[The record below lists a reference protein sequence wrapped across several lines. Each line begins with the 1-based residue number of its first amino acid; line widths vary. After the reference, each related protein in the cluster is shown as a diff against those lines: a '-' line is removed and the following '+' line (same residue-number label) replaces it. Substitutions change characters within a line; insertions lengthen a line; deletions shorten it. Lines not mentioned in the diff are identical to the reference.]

1 MKRLYKNT
9 SSMFKIVFLAFL
21 ILNINY
27 SLSQTVYTIGSGTTT
42 TYLLP
47 INNFYGYSYNQS
59 IYPAANLTAQ
69 GMTAGMQITQIAW
82 YINAAN
88 AVGTTNNN
96 NWTIYLGNTPQSAF
110 ATTTNWVPTAS
121 MTQVYSGNV
130 NTWPTG
136 WVTVTLQTPFTWTG
150 GNLVVACDENNASYT
165 WVSTMFRYTAGA
177 ANSSIIYYSDF
188 TNPNPAAPPT
198 ASGRNT
204 YLPNIQLTAA
214 AAAACSGTPNA
225 GTANIS
231 AASGCGGA
239 NFTLT
244 GTGLTSGVGI
254 SYQWQSGPTST
265 GPWTNIIGAT
275 AATLTTSTTSTTF
288 YRLVT
293 TCANS
298 GLTNNSNA
306 ISYTPTPGTCFIQFN
321 LTDSYGDG
329 WNGATMNFI
338 VNGSSY
344 ATIGSTFTTGS
355 AQTLTYCIPQNSTYS
370 LVYTNGGSFPGE
382 VGISAMIVSGT
393 TVYSVG
399 AGGAAVGATMVS
411 GVSCPLPCAGTPT
424 PGNTISSSPSTTPG
438 GTVNLSLQSSG
449 GTGITY
455 QWQSGP
461 TSTGPWTNIGGAT
474 SSTYTATVNNIT
486 WYQCIVTCTNSGQAA
501 TSNPVQVI
509 LAQCTPSGSTGYY
522 LTSVSTTGG
531 ATNFTNPT
539 GASAGGYGNYS
550 NSISCSNIT
559 GTPTNI
565 TLTSNFG
572 SDLFF
577 CWIDWNNDLDF
588 LDANEAVFASSTY
601 AASYTGVINIPVGT
615 TNGTYRMRVANSYIG
630 SAPVCGPN
638 SWGEYEDYSFIV
650 LSNCNGTPPAPTASI
665 TGATPIC
672 YGSTT
677 TLNGTVSAIYGGVS
691 YQWGMSNTAGGPYTN
706 VTGGNALSYT
716 TSNSL
721 APGTYYFV
729 VNSNCSFSGQ
739 NSSSNEISITV
750 NGASSNFSM
759 NPASFCGAGGSSA
772 LSANPPAAGAS
783 YTWSSNGPSLSTNSG
798 VATNATL
805 ASTGEITLSATL
817 NGCTS
822 TTTQS
827 IGVYSFP
834 SITPTATPSTICGGT
849 SSLLETGLSA
859 SNFAAICI
867 APAPLAIPPT
877 ASYLV
882 NNGVASQ
889 ALSSGSLDDGGW
901 GAIPLGFNFNFFGT
915 NYSNINVGTNGV
927 LQFGAYNA
935 LALGDFIIGALPN
948 NVDPMGAIYGCA
960 NDLHCGYAGANVR
973 YWTSGAAPNRKFVVN
988 YQVFQFGGTT
998 TPVNFQVILYETL
1011 GQVDIVA
1018 TQIMSTNPKSIG
1030 VNSPNG
1036 TIGAAAPNCAAIPNT
1051 ANYWSAQTATIAA
1064 GSPQAW
1070 KFLPPINYTYN
1081 WSVNGVANPNNAQLN
1096 GASVTTTSTTQSPV
1110 STTNYQ
1116 VYIQDPIT
1124 QCSQVFQTPVT
1135 VIPTPAA
1142 PTATNW
1148 TQCGPQVPQASVSC
1162 PTCTG
1167 NQTYNWYTA
1176 ATNGTLF
1183 QGVINETFNTGT
1195 TTGTLYGN
1203 ATIVNSRCRLTND
1216 AASENGALLLG
1227 STGVNSN
1234 AYNIDFD
1241 FRVGP
1246 SDALG
1251 YNGADGFSY
1260 SFGDDVNATA
1270 PIPAAENG
1278 SGSKLKVGFVSYT
1291 NGASTAG
1298 IYLMYNCTTDEQ
1310 TPITP
1315 GVLAYSSNIAWKNT
1329 NSFNTCNIVINASGQ
1344 VTLSINGTAIFS
1356 NVQLPA
1362 NYLLQNKSTWL
1373 QLFKARTGAGFSR
1386 HMIDN
1391 VHVEAQPVQSFNTIQ
1406 QTVSNTVTYYV
1417 QTLDG
1422 ICGSQTMT
1430 PVTVTVNPAPAVGIS
1445 SNFNGCQYGSY
1456 PVAVNNG
1463 QNSYSTFTWSPA
1475 GLLYLDSLH
1484 TTPYTAGTSATNLW
1498 FYAGAS
1504 GVQPTVT
1511 MTAQDNGVG
1520 ALQCSQSAVVVATLQ
1535 AAPTSP
1541 IIAAANALICSG
1553 ATTTLSVQAGGT
1565 YCSSIAGS
1573 TSDEEITNVSIGS
1586 LNNTSDCSTPAPG
1599 AGSILSRY
1607 ANYTSGAGAPASP
1620 TYTAGSTVSGTVTV
1634 GSCGAF
1640 NYTSGLAIFID
1651 LNQDGDFV
1659 DAGEKVFSNGAA
1671 SNIACV
1677 PATIQSVSLTIPA
1690 NALNGQTRMRIINA
1704 ESYSGDIIT
1713 PCLNPGY
1720 GETEDYLV
1728 TIVGGVSNTY
1738 VWAAAVA
1745 GNSTAPTVTT
1755 NPINASTNYT
1765 ATLFDGTCYSA
1776 PSNQVTVS
1784 IAGNPT
1790 ITATASV
1797 PVGGYCVPPMS
1808 FGCSF
1813 PDIISNVTIAGI
1825 NNSTLC
1831 NNTSGA
1837 NGYSFFNN
1845 LTGNLTAGTNNIPYS
1860 VTTDGDVEGAAMW
1873 IDFNQNGTFEASENI
1888 FNGIIGTAPATYAG
1902 TFNVPANAVNG
1913 PTRMRVRCMYNNN
1926 PGAGGACSAGSFG
1939 ETEDYTVNITGGINN
1954 IPCPGSTFNLVSMV
1968 ANGGQPFTYS
1978 WSVLSGNAT
1987 LSSSTAQNPTSIV
2000 NSDAVFQVTMT
2011 DNCGAVSTTTVSA
2024 NIDENPITATPV
2036 TNVICAYDSVALSA
2050 SNGINYSW
2058 SPSAS
2063 LTSGSAALV
2072 QAFPLTNTSYTV
2084 TGGYGNGCIGTATAT
2099 VNVNALPVVTA
2110 NANQTIC
2117 AGTAVTL
2124 NGGGAVSYSWNNGV
2138 ANSSSFIPLNTATY
2152 TVNGVDANGCHNTAQ
2167 TTITVNPLP
2176 IVSSTANQAICIGSS
2191 ITLTGSG
2198 ASTYVWDNGVLDGVA
2213 FNPNTTG
2220 TYTVIGTDLNGCTNS
2235 AQTQIIVN
2243 ALPLLNVTP
2252 SNVLCYGGSGSV
2264 ILSATGVAP
2273 FTYGGSSTQ
2282 GLLPGTYTYTATSYD
2297 GCVSVPVSIN
2307 ISQPAAALSLST
2319 LPVDVLCFGNNT
2331 GSVDLTVNG
2340 GTFPYGYAW
2349 SNNASTEDVFNLNA
2363 GNYSVLITDANGCT
2377 LNTAV
2382 NIAQPAAALNLTT
2395 TQVNVDCFGNNTG
2408 TIDLTT
2414 TGGTSQ
2420 YAYNW
2425 SNNTSNEDPS
2435 ALLAGNYSVL
2445 VTDAHG
2451 CTANASILI
2460 TEPQAPLIL
2469 TSSQINVGCFGNA
2482 TGSIDLTPAGG
2493 TAQYTYAWSN
2503 NANNQDLVSLLA
2515 GTYTVLVT
2523 DAQGCTANA
2532 SINISQPAAAL
2543 SLSTLPVD
2551 VLCFGNN
2558 TGSVDLTVNGGTF
2571 PYGYAWSNNASTED
2585 VFNLNA
2591 GNYSVLITDANGC
2604 TLNTAVNIAQ
2614 PAAAL
2619 NLTTTQV
2626 NVDCFG
2632 NNTGSINLTPT
2643 GGTSQYAFAWSNNT
2657 SNEDPSVLPAG
2668 NYSVLVTDAHGCTAT
2683 TSITISEPAAP
2694 LTLSTT
2700 QINVDCFGNNT
2711 GSVDLSPSGGT
2722 QQYTYAWSNNAS
2734 SQDLTG
2740 LIAGQYNVLVTDV
2753 QGCTATT
2760 SVTVSEP
2767 AASLSLSTVPVDVL
2781 CYGNNTGSIDLIV
2794 AGGTGPFGYAWSNN
2808 SNTEDIVNLIA
2819 GSYNVVVTDNN
2830 GCTFTTN
2837 AVVNQPLA
2845 PLTLTAT
2852 QANMGCFS
2860 SGIGSINLTPAG
2872 GSIPYNFAWSN
2883 NTTLEDPTN
2892 LAAGNYN
2899 VLVTDAHGCTNTI
2912 QQTVL
2917 EYALPNVNAG
2927 PNVAIC
2933 IGNNVTLNGT
2943 GAQTYTWNNGV
2954 INGVSFSPNS
2964 TNTYTLTGVDA
2975 NGCVNTDQVLVTVN
2989 SLPIVNPGNNATLCA
3004 GSILVLHATGAT
3016 TYTWSNGIVNGAPM
3030 VANTSGTLTV
3040 IGVDNNGCIDTA
3052 QLTLTVNTP
3061 PVVTLS
3067 GGNLGCQ
3074 LAALNLT
3081 ASSQNTFGG
3090 IWSTSN
3096 GLGTFTPN
3104 VSNPTLSYIPSATD
3118 PATVNFSYTAFNQC
3132 GTTITNTS
3140 ASILPSPTLS
3150 TGNDVTACAGTN
3162 VVLNAVSN
3170 APITWTNNVTNGVPF
3185 TAQNGT
3191 TTYQATATGIN
3202 GCTNTDYVNV
3212 NGLPV
3217 PFVDGG
3223 NDQTVCA
3230 GESVVLYATGTI
3242 TYVWNNG
3249 VVNNQ
3254 PFVPASTGVYTV
3266 TGTGQNGCSNQDN
3279 VTINVNAI
3287 PNANAISTDPVT
3299 IVASPAGMSYQWYN
3313 CATNQNII
3321 GADNDS
3327 LVATANGSYAVIV
3340 TNANGCSDTSNCI
3353 VVDQVGLF
3361 FPSSAVISLYPN
3373 PTDGMVTL
3381 ELPAQE
3387 GAIAMI
3393 YDAQGKL
3400 IFTSNN
3406 AKNGEAFD
3414 LSKLTTGVYTFRIQL
3429 NNLIHIEKI
3438 VKN

>member
-1 MKRLYKNT
+1 MNNHYLHRRITVLFT
-9 SSMFKIVFLAFL
+9 VLICL
-21 ILNINY
+21 ILNINNGFA
-27 SLSQTVYTIGSGTTT
+27 QIYTIGTGTTT
-42 TYLLP
+42 TYQLP

-96 NWTIYLGNTPQSAF
+96 NWTIYLGNTSQTAF

-121 MTQVYSGNV
+121 MTQVYTGNV

-165 WVSTMFRYTAGA
+165 YVSTMFRYTAGA
-177 ANSSIIYYSDF
+177 ANSSIIYYSDI

-214 AAAACSGTPNA
+214 AATPCAGTPNV
-225 GTANIS
+225 GTASIS
-231 AASGCGGA
+231 SSSGCSGS
-239 NFTLT
+239 NFTLSASGLST
-244 GTGLTSGVGI
+244 GTGLTL
-254 SYQWQSGPTST
+254 QWQSGPSAT
-265 GPWTNIIGAT
+265 GPWTNITGAT
-275 AATLTTSTTSTTF
+275 ASTLTTSTTSTTF

-298 GLTNNSNA
+298 GISNYTNAVSYSINTCTVQFNLTDAFGDGWNGATMNFIVNGSTFATIGSTFTTGSAQTLNYCLPANSTYSLVYTSGGSFASEVGIGSIIVNGSSVYSLGAGSGTVGATLTSGIACPAGCTGTPNA
-306 ISYTPTPGTCFIQFN
+306 GTASISSATGCGGATFTLSATGITTGGGITYQWQSGPSATGPWTNIAGATTSTYNTSTTSNTFYRLITNCTLSGLSNTSSVVSYTPTPGTCFIQFN
-321 LTDSYGDG
+321 LTDAFGDG

-355 AQTLTYCIPQNSTYS
+355 AQTLTYCIPQNSSYS
-370 LVYTNGGSFPGE
+370 LVYTSGGSYPSE
-382 VGISAMIVSGT
+382 VGIAAMIVSGS

-399 AGGAAVGATMVS
+399 AGGATVGATLVS
-411 GVSCPLPCAGTPT
+411 GVSCPLPCSGTPT
-424 PGNTISSSPSTTPG
+424 PGNTITSAATTTPG
-438 GTVNLSLQSSG
+438 GSVGLSLQTAG
-449 GTGITY
+449 GTGVTY

-461 TSTGPWTNIGGAT
+461 SATGPWTNIGGAT
-474 SSTYTATVNNIT
+474 NSTYTATVTSNT
-486 WYQCIVTCTNSGQAA
+486 WYQCIVTCTGSGQSAI
-501 TSNPVQVI
+501 SNPAQVT
-509 LAQCTPSGSTGYY
+509 LSWCTPTGSTTYY
-522 LTSVSTTGG
+522 LTNVTTTGG
-531 ATNFTNPT
+531 ATNFSNAT

-550 NSISCSNIT
+550 NTISCSNIT

-588 LDANEAVFASSTY
+588 LDANEAIFATGTY
-601 AASYTGVINIPVGT
+601 AASYTGVINIPAGT

-650 LSNCNGTPPAPTASI
+650 LTNCTGTPPAPVASV
-665 TGATPIC
+665 TGTTPIC

-677 TLNGTVSAIYGGVS
+677 TLNGTISAIYGGIS
-691 YQWGMSNTAGGPYTN
+691 YQWAMSTTAGGPYTN

-716 TSNSL
+716 TANSL

-739 NSSSNEISITV
+739 NANSNEISITV

-759 NPASFCGAGGSSA
+759 NPPSFCGVGGSSA
-772 LSANPPAAGAS
+772 LAANPPAAGAT
-783 YTWSSNGPSLSTNSG
+783 YAWSSNGGSLSSNSG
-798 VATNATL
+798 ASTNATL
-805 ASTGEITLSATL
+805 TATSEITLSATL

-834 SITPTATPSTICGGT
+834 SIVPTASPSTICGGT

-867 APAPLAIPPT
+867 TPNAIPIPAT
-877 ASYLV
+877 ANYLV
-882 NNGVASQ
+882 NNGVASV
-889 ALSSGSLDDGGW
+889 ALSSGTLDDGGW
-901 GAIPLGFNFNFFGT
+901 GTIPLGFTFNFFGST
-915 NYSNINVGTNGV
+915 YSSINVGTNGV

-935 LALGDFIIGALPN
+935 TALGDFIIGALPN

-973 YWTSGAAPNRKFVVN
+973 YWTTGAAPNRKFVIN
-988 YQVFQFGGTT
+988 YQVFQYGGTT
-998 TPVNFQVILYETL
+998 TPVNFQIILYETL

-1018 TQIMSTNPKSIG
+1018 TQIMSTNAKSIG
-1030 VNSPNG
+1030 VNSPTG
-1036 TIGAAAPNCAAIPNT
+1036 TIGAAAPNCAATPNT
-1051 ANYWSAQTATIAA
+1051 ANYWSAQTATIPA

-1070 KFLPPINYTYN
+1070 KFLPPINYVYN
-1081 WSVNGVANPNNAQLN
+1081 WSVNGVANPATAQLN
-1096 GASVTTTSTTQSPV
+1096 GVNVTTTSTTQSPV
-1110 STTNYQ
+1110 SSTNYQ

-1195 TTGTLYGN
+1195 TSGTLFGN
-1203 ATIVNSRCRLTND
+1203 ATLINSRCRLTND
-1216 AASENGALLLG
+1216 VASQNGALLLG

-1241 FRVGP
+1241 FRVWP
-1246 SDALG
+1246 SDGLG

-1270 PIPAAENG
+1270 TIPAAENG

-1291 NGASTAG
+1291 NGGSTAG

-1310 TPITP
+1310 TPTTP
-1315 GVLAYSSNIAWKNT
+1315 GVLAYSSNISWKNT

-1430 PVTVTVNPAPAVGIS
+1430 PVTITVNPAPAVGIS
-1445 SNFNGCQYGSY
+1445 ANFNGCQYGSY
-1456 PVAVNNG
+1456 PVAVTNG

-1484 TTPYTAGTSATNLW
+1484 TTPYTAGSSATNLW

-1520 ALQCSQSAVVVATLQ
+1520 ALQCSQSAGVVATLQ

-1541 IIAAANALICSG
+1541 IIAAANTLVCSG

-1565 YCSSIAGS
+1565 YCSSVAS
-1573 TSDEEITNVSIGS
+1573 SAFDEEITNVNIGS

-1599 AGSILSRY
+1599 TGSILSRY
-1607 ANYTSGAGAPASP
+1607 ANYTNGAGAPSAP
-1620 TYTAGSTVSGTVTV
+1620 TLTAGTLVNGSVTVS
-1634 GSCGAF
+1634 SCGAF
-1640 NYTSGLAIFID
+1640 NYFSGLAIFID
-1651 LNQDGDFV
+1651 LNQDGDFA
-1659 DAGEKVFSNGAA
+1659 DAGEKVYSNGASA
-1671 SNIACV
+1671 GIACV
-1677 PATIQSVSLTIPA
+1677 PATVQNVSLNIPA
-1690 NALNGQTRMRIINA
+1690 TALNGQTRMRIINV
-1704 ESYSGDIIT
+1704 ESYAGDIIT
-1713 PCLNPGY
+1713 GCQAY
-1720 GETEDYLV
+1720 SWGETEDYRV
-1728 TIVGGVSNTY
+1728 NITGGVSNTY

-1755 NPINASTNYT
+1755 NPINTSTNYT

-1797 PVGGYCVPPMS
+1797 PVGGYCIPSMS

-1813 PDIISNVTIAGI
+1813 PDIVSNVSIAGI

-1939 ETEDYTVNITGGINN
+1939 ETEDYTINITGGINN
-1954 IPCPGSTFNLVSMV
+1954 IPCPGSTFNLVSQV

-2024 NIDENPITATPV
+2024 DIDENPITITPV

-2058 SPSAS
+2058 SPSTS
-2063 LTSGSAALV
+2063 LTSGTAAIV
-2072 QAFPLTNTSYTV
+2072 QAFPLINTSYTL

-2117 AGTAVTL
+2117 AGTPVTL
-2124 NGGGAVSYSWNNGV
+2124 NGAGAVTYTWNNNVVDGL
-2138 ANSSSFIPLNTATY
+2138 SFVPGTTTTY

-2167 TTITVNPLP
+2167 STITVNPLP
-2176 IVSSTANQAICIGSS
+2176 IVGAGSPQAICIGSNV
-2191 ITLTGSG
+2191 TLAGSG
-2198 ASTYVWDNGVLDGVA
+2198 AVSYAWNNNVVDGIAFSPNSTSSYTV
-2213 FNPNTTG
+2213 TG
-2220 TYTVIGTDLNGCTNS
+2220 TDANGCINT
-2235 AQTQIIVN
+2235 AQTTVTVN
-2243 ALPLLNVTP
+2243 MLPVLAVAP
-2252 SNVLCYGGSGSV
+2252 SNVLCFGGTGSV
-2264 ILSATGVAP
+2264 ALSATGSGP
-2273 FTYGGSSTQ
+2273 FTYGGDPTQ
-2282 GLLPGTYTYTATSYD
+2282 NLLPGTYSYTATSID
-2297 GCVSVPVSIN
+2297 GCISVPVSIN
-2307 ISQPAAALSLST
+2307 IIQPQAALSLST
-2319 LPVDVLCFGNNT
+2319 TQINVDCFSNNS
-2331 GSVDLTVNG
+2331 GSIDLTPTG
-2340 GTFPYGYAW
+2340 GTSQYTYAW
-2349 SNNASTEDVFNLNA
+2349 SNSSTQEDPTNLIA
-2363 GNYSVLITDANGCT
+2363 GSYSVTVTDANGCT
-2377 LNTAV
+2377 ANTNV
-2382 NIAQPAAALNLTT
+2382 TVTQPAAPLTLST
-2395 TQVNVDCFGNNTG
+2395 SQINVDCFGNN
-2408 TIDLTT
+2408 
-2414 TGGTSQ
+2414 
-2420 YAYNW
+2420 
-2425 SNNTSNEDPS
+2425 
-2435 ALLAGNYSVL
+2435 
-2445 VTDAHG
+2445 
-2451 CTANASILI
+2451 
-2460 TEPQAPLIL
+2460 
-2469 TSSQINVGCFGNA
+2469 

-2493 TAQYTYAWSN
+2493 TSQYAYAWSN
-2503 NANNQDLVSLLA
+2503 NTTNEDPSGLLA
-2515 GTYTVLVT
+2515 GTYNVLVT
-2523 DAQGCTANA
+2523 DAQGCTA
-2532 SINISQPAAAL
+2532 
-2543 SLSTLPVD
+2543 
-2551 VLCFGNN
+2551 
-2558 TGSVDLTVNGGTF
+2558 
-2571 PYGYAWSNNASTED
+2571 
-2585 VFNLNA
+2585 
-2591 GNYSVLITDANGC
+2591 
-2604 TLNTAVNIAQ
+2604 
-2614 PAAAL
+2614 
-2619 NLTTTQV
+2619 
-2626 NVDCFG
+2626 
-2632 NNTGSINLTPT
+2632 
-2643 GGTSQYAFAWSNNT
+2643 
-2657 SNEDPSVLPAG
+2657 
-2668 NYSVLVTDAHGCTAT
+2668 T
-2683 TSITISEPAAP
+2683 TSISISEPAAP

-2722 QQYTYAWSNNAS
+2722 QQYTYSWSNNAS

-2740 LIAGQYNVLVTDV
+2740 LIAGQYNVLVTDL

-2760 SVTVSEP
+2760 SVTISEP

-2781 CYGNNTGSIDLIV
+2781 CYGNNTGSIDLLV

-2808 SNTEDIVNLIA
+2808 SITEDIVNLTA
-2819 GSYNVVVTDNN
+2819 GTYNVVVTDNN
-2830 GCTFTTN
+2830 GCTLATN
-2837 AVVNQPLA
+2837 AVINQPLA

-2860 SGIGSINLTPAG
+2860 SGIGSIDLTPAG
-2872 GSIPYNFAWSN
+2872 GTTPYNFAWSN

-2954 INGVSFSPNS
+2954 LNGVSFSPNS
-2964 TNTYTLTGVDA
+2964 TNTYTVTGVDA

-3004 GSILVLHATGAT
+3004 GSLLVLNATGAS

-3052 QLTLTVNTP
+3052 QLTVTVNTA
-3061 PVVTLS
+3061 PVITLN
-3067 GGNLGCQ
+3067 GGNSVCELISI
-3074 LAALNLT
+3074 NLS
-3081 ASSQNTFGG
+3081 ASSVNSFAGV
-3090 IWSTSN
+3090 WSTNN
-3096 GLGTFTPN
+3096 GLGSFAPN
-3104 VSNPTLSYIPSATD
+3104 VTNASLSYTPSLND
-3118 PATVNFSYTAFNQC
+3118 PSTVNFAYTAFNQC
-3132 GTTITNTS
+3132 GTSVANTS
-3140 ASILPSPTLS
+3140 ITVLNSPTLNAGLDQS
-3150 TGNDVTACAGTN
+3150 ICTGNN
-3162 VVLNAVSN
+3162 VSLNATSN
-3170 APITWTNNVTNGVPF
+3170 APVSWNNNVSNGVAFP
-3185 TAQNGT
+3185 ALIGAN
-3191 TTYQATATGIN
+3191 TYTATATAAN
-3202 GCTNTDYVNV
+3202 GCSVTDQVIV
-3212 NGLPV
+3212 TGLPT
-3217 PFVDGG
+3217 PLINAGQ
-3223 NDQTVCA
+3223 DQVICA
-3230 GESVVLYATGTI
+3230 GESIVLYATGAVS
-3242 TYVWNNG
+3242 YSWNNN
-3249 VVNNQ
+3249 VVNNI
-3254 PFVPASTGVYTV
+3254 PFTPTSTTTYVV
-3266 TGTGQNGCSNQDN
+3266 SGTGSNGCTAQDAVN
-3279 VTINVNAI
+3279 VIVNALPI
-3287 PNANAISTDPVT
+3287 ATITIVDPVT
-3299 IVASPAGMSYQWYN
+3299 LTTTPGMNYQWFN
-3313 CATNQNII
+3313 CGLNEPIA
-3321 GADNDS
+3321 GAVTDTYLAS
-3327 LVATANGSYAVIV
+3327 VNGSYAVIV
-3340 TNANGCSDTSNCI
+3340 TNAEGCSDTSACTVIDN
-3353 VVDQVGLF
+3353 VGLYV
-3361 FPSSAVISLYPN
+3361 PNASAIGLYPN
-3373 PTDGMVTL
+3373 PTDGNITL
-3381 ELPAQE
+3381 SLPAAD
-3387 GAIAMI
+3387 GASLSIF
-3393 YDAQGKL
+3393 DAQGKL
-3400 IFTSNN
+3400 IYEIQN
-3406 AKNGEAFD
+3406 AKNGEQFD
-3414 LSKLTTGVYTFRIQL
+3414 LSKLSTGVYTFRVTL
-3429 NNLIHIEKI
+3429 NNLTHIEKV
-3438 VKN
+3438 VKH

>member
-1 MKRLYKNT
+1 MKRIYKNT
-9 SSMFKIVFLAFL
+9 SGILKFVLLGVF
-21 ILNINY
+21 Y
-27 SLSQTVYTIGSGTTT
+27 SLITNLQAQQTCIAPTIIPSLPYNLASGTTCGSVNNYT
-42 TYLLP
+42 TTIGGSSLYVSGEDRIFRFIP
-47 INNFYGYSYNQS
+47 ATTGS
-59 IYPAANLTAQ
+59 ITISVTQPAGA
-69 GMTAGMQITQIAW
+69 
-82 YINAAN
+82 
-88 AVGTTNNN
+88 
-96 NWTIYLGNTPQSAF
+96 YLGMYLYTGCPFSAYIGGVQ
-110 ATTTNWVPTAS
+110 N
-121 MTQVYSGNV
+121 NV
-130 NTWPTG
+130 ANKSFT
-136 WVTVTLQTPFTWTG
+136 VTVTAGVTYYLMLDTW
-150 GNLVVACDENNASYT
+150 
-165 WVSTMFRYTAGA
+165 A
-177 ANSSIIYYSDF
+177 APTCTSF
-188 TNPNPAAPPT
+188 TNLNITAPP
-198 ASGRNT
+198 S
-204 YLPNIQLTAA
+204 
-214 AAAACSGTPNA
+214 ACSGTPNA

-231 AASGCGGA
+231 AASGCSGA

-244 GTGLTSGVGI
+244 GTGLTSGTGI
-254 SYQWQSGPTST
+254 TYQWQSGPSAT
-265 GPWTNIIGAT
+265 GPWTNITGAT
-275 AATLTTSTTSTTF
+275 AATLTTSTTANTF

-293 TCANS
+293 TCTNS
-298 GLTNNSNA
+298 GLSNNTNAVSYLINTCTVQFNLTDAWGDGWNGATMNFIVNGSTFATIGSTFTTGLTQTLNYCLPANSTYSLVYTSGGSFASEVGIASIIVNGSSVYSMGAGTGTVGATLTSGIACPAGCTGTPNA
-306 ISYTPTPGTCFIQFN
+306 GTATISSATGCGGATFTLSATGISTGGGITYQWQSGPSATGPWTNIAGATTSTYNTSTTSNTFYQLITNCTLSGLSNTSSVVSYTPTPGTCFIQFN
-321 LTDSYGDG
+321 LTDAFGDG

-355 AQTLTYCIPQNSTYS
+355 AQTLTYCIPQNSSYS
-370 LVYTNGGSFPGE
+370 LVYTSGGSYPSE
-382 VGISAMIVSGT
+382 VGVAAMIVSGS

-399 AGGAAVGATMVS
+399 AGGATVGATLVS
-411 GVSCPLPCAGTPT
+411 GISCPLPCSGTPT
-424 PGNTISSSPSTTPG
+424 PGNTITSAATTTPG
-438 GTVNLSLQSSG
+438 GSVGLSLQTAG
-449 GTGITY
+449 GTGVTY

-461 TSTGPWTNIGGAT
+461 SATGPWANIGGAT
-474 SSTYTATVNNIT
+474 NSTYTATVTNNT
-486 WYQCIVTCTNSGQAA
+486 WYQCIVTCTASGLSAI
-501 TSNPVQVI
+501 SNPAQVT
-509 LAQCTPSGSTGYY
+509 LSWCTPTGSTTYY
-522 LTSVSTTGG
+522 LTNVTTTGG
-531 ATNFTNPT
+531 ATNFTNAT

-550 NSISCSNIT
+550 NTLSCSNIT

-601 AASYTGVINIPVGT
+601 AASYTGVINIPAGT

-650 LSNCNGTPPAPTASI
+650 LTNCTGTPPAPVANV

-677 TLNGTVSAIYGGVS
+677 TLNGTISAIYGGVS
-691 YQWGMSNTAGGPYTN
+691 YQWAMSTTPGGPYTN

-716 TSNSL
+716 TANSL

-739 NSSSNEISITV
+739 NANSNEISITV

-759 NPASFCGAGGSSA
+759 NPPSFCGVGGSSA
-772 LSANPPAAGAS
+772 LAANPPAAGAT
-783 YTWSSNGPSLSTNSG
+783 YAWSSNGGSLSSNSG
-798 VATNATL
+798 ASTNATL
-805 ASTGEITLSATL
+805 TATSEITLSATL

-834 SITPTATPSTICGGT
+834 SIVPTASPSTICGGT

-867 APAPLAIPPT
+867 TPNAIPIPAT
-877 ASYLV
+877 ANYLV
-882 NNGVASQ
+882 NNGVASV

-901 GAIPLGFNFNFFGT
+901 GTIPLGFTFNFFGST
-915 NYSNINVGTNGV
+915 YSSINVGTNGV

-935 LALGDFIIGALPN
+935 TALGDFIIGALPN

-973 YWTSGAAPNRKFVVN
+973 YWTAGAAPNRKFVVN
-988 YQVFQFGGTT
+988 YQVFQYGGTT

-1018 TQIMSTNPKSIG
+1018 TQIMSTNAKSIG
-1030 VNSPNG
+1030 VNSPTG
-1036 TIGAAAPNCAAIPNT
+1036 TIGAAAPNCAATPNT
-1051 ANYWSAQTATIAA
+1051 ANYWSAQTATIPAA
-1064 GSPQAW
+1064 SPQAW
-1070 KFLPPINYTYN
+1070 KFLPPINYVYN
-1081 WSVNGVANPNNAQLN
+1081 WTVNGVANPAIAQLN
-1096 GASVTTTSTTQSPV
+1096 GVNVTTTSTTQSPV
-1110 STTNYQ
+1110 SSTNYQ

-1203 ATIVNSRCRLTND
+1203 ATLVNSRCRLTND

-1241 FRVGP
+1241 FRVWP
-1246 SDALG
+1246 SDGLG

-1270 PIPAAENG
+1270 PLPAAENG

-1291 NGASTAG
+1291 NGGSTAG

-1310 TPITP
+1310 TPTTP

-1329 NSFNTCNIVINASGQ
+1329 NSFNTCNIVINATGQ

-1356 NVQLPA
+1356 NIQLPA

-1445 SNFNGCQYGSY
+1445 ANFNGCQYGSY
-1456 PVAVNNG
+1456 PVAVTNG

-1520 ALQCSQSAVVVATLQ
+1520 ALQCSQSAGVVATLQ
-1535 AAPTSP
+1535 AAPTAP
-1541 IIAAANALICSG
+1541 VIAAANNLVCSG

-1607 ANYTSGAGAPASP
+1607 ANYTNGVGAPSAP
-1620 TYTAGSTVSGTVTV
+1620 NLTAGTVVNGSVTVS
-1634 GSCGAF
+1634 SCGAF
-1640 NYTSGLAIFID
+1640 NYFSGLAIFID
-1651 LNQDGDFV
+1651 LNQDGDFA
-1659 DAGEKVFSNGAA
+1659 DAGEKVYSNGASA
-1671 SNIACV
+1671 GIACV
-1677 PATIQSVSLTIPA
+1677 PATVQNVSLNIPA
-1690 NALNGQTRMRIINA
+1690 TALNGQTRMRIINV
-1704 ESYSGDIIT
+1704 ESNAGDFITGCQAYSW
-1713 PCLNPGY
+1713 

-1728 TIVGGVSNTY
+1728 NITGGVSNTY

-1755 NPINASTNYT
+1755 NPINTSTNYT

-1845 LTGNLTAGTNNIPYS
+1845 LTGNLTAGANNVPYS

-1902 TFNVPANAVNG
+1902 TFNVPLNAVNG

-1926 PGAGGACSAGSFG
+1926 PGAGGECSAGSFG
-1939 ETEDYTVNITGGINN
+1939 ETEDYTINITGGINN
-1954 IPCPGSTFNLVSMV
+1954 IPCPGSTFNLVSLV

-2024 NIDENPITATPV
+2024 NIDENPITITPV

-2050 SNGINYSW
+2050 ANGINYSW
-2058 SPSAS
+2058 SPSTS
-2063 LTSGSAALV
+2063 LTSGTAAIV
-2072 QAFPLTNTSYTV
+2072 QAFPLTNTSYTL

-2117 AGTAVTL
+2117 AGTSVTL
-2124 NGGGAVSYSWNNGV
+2124 NGGGAVTYTWNNNVVDGL
-2138 ANSSSFIPLNTATY
+2138 SFVPGTTTTY

-2167 TTITVNPLP
+2167 STITVNPLP
-2176 IVSSTANQAICIGSS
+2176 IVGAGSPQAICIGSNV
-2191 ITLTGSG
+2191 TLAGSG
-2198 ASTYVWDNGVLDGVA
+2198 AVSYAWNNNVVDGIAFSPNSTSSYTV
-2213 FNPNTTG
+2213 TG
-2220 TYTVIGTDLNGCTNS
+2220 TDANGCINT
-2235 AQTQIIVN
+2235 AQTTVTVN
-2243 ALPLLNVTP
+2243 MLPVLAVAP
-2252 SNVLCYGGSGSV
+2252 SNVLCFGGTGSV
-2264 ILSATGVAP
+2264 ALSATGSGP
-2273 FTYGGSSTQ
+2273 FTYGGDPTQ
-2282 GLLPGTYTYTATSYD
+2282 NLLPGTYSYTATSID
-2297 GCVSVPVSIN
+2297 GCISVPVSIN
-2307 ISQPAAALSLST
+2307 ISQPQAALSLST
-2319 LPVDVLCFGNNT
+2319 TQINVDCFSNNS
-2331 GSVDLTVNG
+2331 GSIDLTPTG
-2340 GTFPYGYAW
+2340 GTSQYTYAW
-2349 SNNASTEDVFNLNA
+2349 SNSSTQEDPTNLIA
-2363 GNYSVLITDANGCT
+2363 GSYAVTVTDANGCT
-2377 LNTAV
+2377 ANTNV
-2382 NIAQPAAALNLTT
+2382 TVTQPLAPLTLST
-2395 TQVNVDCFGNNTG
+2395 SQINVDCFGNN
-2408 TIDLTT
+2408 
-2414 TGGTSQ
+2414 
-2420 YAYNW
+2420 
-2425 SNNTSNEDPS
+2425 
-2435 ALLAGNYSVL
+2435 
-2445 VTDAHG
+2445 
-2451 CTANASILI
+2451 
-2460 TEPQAPLIL
+2460 
-2469 TSSQINVGCFGNA
+2469 

-2493 TAQYTYAWSN
+2493 TSQYAFTWSN
-2503 NANNQDLVSLLA
+2503 NTTNEDPSALLA
-2515 GTYTVLVT
+2515 GTYNVLVT
-2523 DAQGCTANA
+2523 DAQGCTAST
-2532 SINISQPAAAL
+2532 SIN
-2543 SLSTLPVD
+2543 
-2551 VLCFGNN
+2551 
-2558 TGSVDLTVNGGTF
+2558 
-2571 PYGYAWSNNASTED
+2571 
-2585 VFNLNA
+2585 
-2591 GNYSVLITDANGC
+2591 
-2604 TLNTAVNIAQ
+2604 
-2614 PAAAL
+2614 
-2619 NLTTTQV
+2619 
-2626 NVDCFG
+2626 
-2632 NNTGSINLTPT
+2632 
-2643 GGTSQYAFAWSNNT
+2643 
-2657 SNEDPSVLPAG
+2657 
-2668 NYSVLVTDAHGCTAT
+2668 
-2683 TSITISEPAAP
+2683 ISEPAAP

-2711 GSVDLSPSGGT
+2711 GSIDLSPTGGT
-2722 QQYTYAWSNNAS
+2722 QQYTYAWSNNS
-2734 SQDLTG
+2734 SLQDLTG

-2760 SVTVSEP
+2760 SVTISEP

-2781 CYGNNTGSIDLIV
+2781 CYGNNTGSIDLLV

-2808 SNTEDIVNLIA
+2808 STTEDIVNLTA
-2819 GSYNVVVTDNN
+2819 GTYNVVVTDNN
-2830 GCTFTTN
+2830 GCTLATN
-2837 AVVNQPLA
+2837 AVINQPLT

-2860 SGIGSINLTPAG
+2860 SGIGSINLTPVG
-2872 GSIPYNFAWSN
+2872 GTAPYNFAWSN

-2954 INGVSFSPNS
+2954 LNGVSFSPNS
-2964 TNTYTLTGVDA
+2964 TNTYTVTGVDA
-2975 NGCVNTDQVLVTVN
+2975 NGCVNTDQVQVTVN

-3004 GSILVLHATGAT
+3004 GSILVLNATGAS

-3052 QLTLTVNTP
+3052 QLTVTVNTAP
-3061 PVVTLS
+3061 NITLN
-3067 GGNLGCQ
+3067 GGNSVCELSSI
-3074 LAALNLT
+3074 NLS
-3081 ASSQNTFGG
+3081 ASSVNAVAGV
-3090 IWSTSN
+3090 WSTNN
-3096 GLGTFTPN
+3096 GLGSFSPN
-3104 VSNPTLSYIPSATD
+3104 VSNASLSYTPSLND
-3118 PATVNFSYTAFNQC
+3118 PSTVNFAYTAFNQC
-3132 GTTITNTS
+3132 GTSVANTS
-3140 ASILPSPTLS
+3140 ITVLNSPTLNAGLDQS
-3150 TGNDVTACAGTN
+3150 ICAGNN
-3162 VVLNAVSN
+3162 VTLNATSN
-3170 APITWTNNVTNGVPF
+3170 APVSWNNNVGNGVAFP
-3185 TAQNGT
+3185 ALIGAN
-3191 TTYQATATGIN
+3191 TYTATATAAN
-3202 GCTNTDYVNV
+3202 GCSVTDQVIV
-3212 NGLPV
+3212 TGLPT
-3217 PFVDGG
+3217 PLINAGQ
-3223 NDQTVCA
+3223 DQVICA
-3230 GESVVLYATGTI
+3230 GESIVLYATGAVS
-3242 TYVWNNG
+3242 YSWNNN
-3249 VVNNQ
+3249 VVNNM
-3254 PFVPASTGVYTV
+3254 PFTPTATTTYVVS
-3266 TGTGQNGCSNQDN
+3266 GTGSNGCNAQDSVN
-3279 VTINVNAI
+3279 VIVNAL
-3287 PNANAISTDPVT
+3287 PNATITVVDPVT
-3299 IVASPAGMSYQWYN
+3299 LTTTPGMMYQWFN
-3313 CATNQNII
+3313 CGLNEPIAGAVTDTYLAT
-3321 GADNDS
+3321 
-3327 LVATANGSYAVIV
+3327 VNGSYAVIV
-3340 TNANGCSDTSNCI
+3340 TNAEGCSDTSACTVIDN
-3353 VVDQVGLF
+3353 VGLYV
-3361 FPSSAVISLYPN
+3361 PNASAIGLYPN
-3373 PTDGMVTL
+3373 PTDGNITL
-3381 ELPAQE
+3381 SLPAAD
-3387 GAIAMI
+3387 GASLSIF
-3393 YDAQGKL
+3393 DAQGKL
-3400 IFTSNN
+3400 LYEIQN
-3406 AKNGEAFD
+3406 AKNGEQFD
-3414 LSKLTTGVYTFRIQL
+3414 LSKLSTGVYTFRVTL
-3429 NNLIHIEKI
+3429 NNLTHIEKV
-3438 VKN
+3438 VKH